1 MSFAGEVRDELYE
14 GVPKKSCCRR
24 ALAAG
29 LLLGAET
36 EDKTVTVRF
45 PSEAC
50 ADYAEEVFRTQFGRG
65 LTFARRP
72 LPRGS
77 RLSAFSSP
85 AAAKL
90 LHAMREPDA
99 AERLTGGCESCPS
112 AFLHGAFLSA
122 GTVNDPHKSI
132 HLEFFLRVPAYLP
145 LVTAVLEGCGYPP
158 RVVARGNGTGLYY
171 KDGSSVEDLLTLCGA
186 GRVAMELMNVRFE
199 RQLRGEENRAT
210 NCLTKNISKTVTAA
224 MRQVDAIRAL
234 RRSGRLS
241 GLPAGVQETAAL
253 REENPEVSLEELCA
267 LHNPPITKSG
277 LNHRVKRLLEE
288 AEGCK
293 GCGGRGGCDG
303 ETS

>member
-1 MSFAGEVRDELYE
+1 
-14 GVPKKSCCRR
+14 
-24 ALAAG
+24 
-29 LLLGAET
+29 
-36 EDKTVTVRF
+36 
-45 PSEAC
+45 
-50 ADYAEEVFRTQFGRG
+50 
-65 LTFARRP
+65 
-72 LPRGS
+72 
-77 RLSAFSSP
+77 
-85 AAAKL
+85 
-90 LHAMREPDA
+90 MREPDA

-145 LVTAVLEGCGYPP
+145 LTTAVLEGCGYPP
-158 RVVARGNGTGLYY
+158 RVVVRGNGTGLYY

-224 MRQVDAIRAL
+224 MRQVDAIRVL

-277 LNHRVKRLLEE
+277 LNHRLKRLLEE
-288 AEGCK
+288 AEG
-293 GCGGRGGCDG
+293 GGRRGCGGCDG

>member
-1 MSFAGEVRDELYE
+1 MSFADEVRDELYE
-14 GVPKKSCCRR
+14 GIPKKPCCRR

-29 LLLGAET
+29 LLLGAEA
-36 EDKTVTVRF
+36 EDKTVTARF

-50 ADYAEEVFRTQFGRG
+50 TDYAEEVFRAQFGRG
-65 LTFARRP
+65 VTFARQP

-77 RLSAFSSP
+77 RLAVFSSP
-85 AAAKL
+85 AAVKL
-90 LHAMREPDA
+90 LHVMREQSDA
-99 AERLTGGCESCPS
+99 SERLTGGCEGCPS

-122 GTVNDPHKSI
+122 GTVNDPHRSI

-145 LVTAVLEGCGYPP
+145 LVTAVLAECGYPP
-158 RVVARGNGTGLYY
+158 RTVARENGTGLYY
-171 KDGSSVEDLLTLCGA
+171 KDGTSVEDLLTLCGA

-267 LHNPPITKSG
+267 LHTPPITKSG
-277 LNHRVKRLLEE
+277 LNHRLKRLLEE
-288 AEGCK
+288 AEGCAK
-293 GCGGRGGCDG
+293 GGF
-303 ETS
+303 